1 MCACGG
7 GGLTNVSVYPIRKYY
22 TAWRQE
28 HWLLFV
34 FLREHVLVWSTLTHS
49 LSLRHFWH
57 LFPAPA
63 TLLYDP
69 YPPTANHNNPRL
81 SCRPALLCFT
91 LGLTDSQSAVGD
103 TWTFCCILHF
113 WAHGN
118 EDRNIEFSR
127 MKMRCDYG
135 EIYIVNQGLITHKRK
150 CLPERMIAGSYSFHT
165 WLARCYTDISVL
177 IYLFIYLFLLSFH

>member
-1 MCACGG
+1 MGEGDWLMLVFTLFENTTQLEDKSIDCCLCFWGSMCSSEVLS
-7 GGLTNVSVYPIRKYY
+7 LT
-22 TAWRQE
+22 
-28 HWLLFV
+28 
-34 FLREHVLVWSTLTHS
+34 

-118 EDRNIEFSR
+118 EDRNMEFSR